1 MDQST
6 KLVCVDLVV
15 KEIQLSLHPR
25 RCTAMAAI
33 EVDVLASS
41 ILDQPHASSR
51 MDQMQKRLP
60 NLFE

>member
-1 MDQST
+1 
-6 KLVCVDLVV
+6 
-15 KEIQLSLHPR
+15 
-25 RCTAMAAI
+25 MAAI